1 MYNLEKLQQDK
12 NNEFYDTPYKYDDI
26 EILGHQ
32 QNTDR
37 CIVKRGNN
45 ISLVKVRYDLQ
56 GYYIISKGKRYLLS

>member
-37 CIVKRGNN
+37 CIVRRNNN